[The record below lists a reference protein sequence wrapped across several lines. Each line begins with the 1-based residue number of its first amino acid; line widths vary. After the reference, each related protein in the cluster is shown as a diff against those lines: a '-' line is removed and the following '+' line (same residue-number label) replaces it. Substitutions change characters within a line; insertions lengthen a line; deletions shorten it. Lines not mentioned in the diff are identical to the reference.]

1 MMPAKVPGMPHCL
14 EAEMMGAIKAKLE
27 PKKMGTFP
35 LVTM

>member
-1 MMPAKVPGMPHCL
+1 MPAIVPGIPHCL